1 MQPGGSPI
9 VEMRGIVKIYPD
21 GTAALRGVD
30 LRLEPGE
37 IHGLLGENG
46 AGKTTLMKILAGLL
60 RPPTRGEIILRG
72 GRVRLRSAADAL
84 RHGIGMVH
92 QHLSLV
98 PVFTAYENIVP
109 GLGGRELRTARRR
122 IEELMRET
130 GLHVPLDEPVES
142 LSFGV
147 RQRVEMLRMLL
158 REVDVLILDRAN
170 H

>member
-1 MQPGGSPI
+1 
-9 VEMRGIVKIYPD
+9 
-21 GTAALRGVD
+21 
-30 LRLEPGE
+30 
-37 IHGLLGENG
+37 
-46 AGKTTLMKILAGLL
+46 
-60 RPPTRGEIILRG
+60 
-72 GRVRLRSAADAL
+72 
-84 RHGIGMVH
+84 MVH

-142 LSFGV
+142 LSFGA
-147 RQRVEMLRMLL
+147 RQRVEILRMLL